1 MRGVDLYG
9 RSPLRSGQ
17 ELAGAAA
24 LFAASPT
31 ARSAQGKGP
40 LRFLRPRKRG
50 SSATAVPGRCRYR
63 LRLEGAPRAS
73 PAQIPQHALLKN
85 RITVQH

>member
-9 RSPLRSGQ
+9 RSPLSSGQ

-24 LFAASPT
+24 LFAASPM

-40 LRFLRPRKRG
+40 LRLLRPRKG
-50 SSATAVPGRCRYR
+50 GFSTTAVPGRRR
-63 LRLEGAPRAS
+63 SQLRRERAPRAS
-73 PAQIPQHALLKN
+73 PAQIPQHAPS
-85 RITVQH
+85 RSAFG